1 MKAIKLFLMEASL
14 VSHDPNIVI
23 YSTTWCSDCKRAKK
37 FFGEQRIPYTNI
49 DIEENPEYI
58 EIVEKINEGK
68 RSVPTIVFPDGT
80 ILVEPSNAELAEK
93 MGLQTEAKRSFYDV
107 IIIGGGPTGLTAA
120 IYLAREGFDTLV
132 IERGALGGQAGMT
145 QSMDNFPGFDQG
157 ISGSEFADRLGNQAR
172 RFGVEILQATDVI
185 QIEKEE
191 SGYICVTTRN
201 KKSYG
206 SKALLIATGAHYRR
220 LGVSGEDLLVG
231 SSVHFCATCDGA
243 FYFGKDILVVGGGN
257 SGFEEGLFLT
267 KFANRVDIVE
277 FMPEVRASKI
287 VQEKVAS
294 MPNMKVTLNH
304 EVLELK
310 IDERKRLKVII
321 VKDRSTGEIKEWD
334 YDGIFIFIGLDP
346 NSEIIRNKV
355 DLDPQGFII
364 TDKALNTNIEGVFA
378 AGDVR
383 SGSTKQAAAAAG
395 EGATAALMIKEYLR
409 KFG

>member
-1 MKAIKLFLMEASL
+1 MTNKDS
-14 VSHDPNIVI
+14 NIVI

-49 DIEENPEYI
+49 DIEENPEFVAV
-58 EIVEKINEGK
+58 VEKINEGK
-68 RSVPTIVFPDGT
+68 RCVPTIVFPDGT

-93 MGLQTEAKRSFYDV
+93 LGLQTVAKRSFYDV
-107 IIIGGGPTGLTAA
+107 IIIGGGPTGLTSA
-120 IYLAREGFDTLV
+120 IYLAREGFETLV

-145 QSMDNFPGFDQG
+145 QSMENFPGFDLG
-157 ISGSEFADRLGNQAR
+157 ISGSEFADRLSNQAR
-172 RFGVEILQATDVI
+172 RFGVEILQATDVN

-191 SGYICVTTRN
+191 SGYLCVTTIN

-206 SKALLIATGAHYRR
+206 SKAVLIATGAHYRR
-220 LGVSGEDLLVG
+220 LRVPGEDGLVG

-243 FYFGKDILVVGGGN
+243 FYIGKDILVVGGGN

-277 FMPEVRASKI
+277 FLPDVRASKI
-287 VQEKVAS
+287 VQEKVET
-294 MPNMKVTLNH
+294 MPNMKVTVNH
-304 EVLELK
+304 EVTELK
-310 IDERKRLKVII
+310 LDDHKKLKSII
-321 VKDRSTGEIKEWD
+321 VKDRQTGEIKEWK

-346 NSEIIRNKV
+346 NSEFLKDKV
-355 DLDPQGFII
+355 DMDNRGFII
-364 TDKALNTNIEGVFA
+364 TNKALETKIKGVFA

-409 KFG
+409 EVG

>member
-1 MKAIKLFLMEASL
+1 MADS
-14 VSHDPNIVI
+14 NIVI

-49 DIEENPEYI
+49 DIEENPEYV
-58 EIVEKINEGK
+58 EVVEKINDGK
-68 RSVPTIVFPDGT
+68 RSVPTIVFPDGS
-80 ILVEPSNAELAEK
+80 ILVEPSNAQLAEK
-93 MGLQTEAKRSFYDV
+93 LGLQTVAKRSFYDV

-120 IYLAREGFDTLV
+120 IYLAREGFETLV

-145 QSMDNFPGFDQG
+145 QSMENFPGFDQG

-172 RFGVEILQATDVI
+172 RFGVEILQASDVD

-191 SGYICVTTRN
+191 SGYLCVTTKS

-206 SKALLIATGAHYRR
+206 SKAVLIATGAHYRR
-220 LGVSGEDLLVG
+220 LGVQGEDSLVG

-243 FYFGKDILVVGGGN
+243 FYIGKDILVVGGGN

-287 VQEKVAS
+287 VQEKVES
-294 MPNMKVTLNH
+294 MPNMKVTVNH
-304 EVLELK
+304 EILELK
-310 IDERKRLKVII
+310 LDERKKLKSI
-321 VKDRSTGEIKEWD
+321 VVRDRATGEIKDWK
-334 YDGIFIFIGLDP
+334 YDGMFIFIGLDP
-346 NSEIIRNKV
+346 NSEFLKNMV
-355 DLDPQGFII
+355 DKDERGFII
-364 TDKALNTNIEGVFA
+364 TNKALETKIKGVYA

-409 KFG
+409 EVG